1 MQHTIGPLNIWLMH
15 SASLLNSPVS
25 IENGQYELVELA
37 HSKDAA
43 ERDSM
48 VDNPSYYEIKH

>member
-1 MQHTIGPLNIWLMH
+1 MC

-25 IENGQYELVELA
+25 IENGQYEVVELA

>member
-1 MQHTIGPLNIWLMH
+1 MY
-15 SASLLNSPVS
+15 SASLLNSPAS
-25 IENGQYELVELA
+25 IENGQYEVVESA

>member
-1 MQHTIGPLNIWLMH
+1 MVNVFCIH
-15 SASLLNSPVS
+15 SAFLLNSPAS
-25 IENGQYELVELA
+25 IENGQYEVVELA
-37 HSKDAA
+37 HSEDAA